1 MSEYRKSND
10 YSSTDGQPAGKTIDL
25 DDIASKTN
33 ASFKFK
39 DKVKYFFLRNTVVG
53 IGKLAAF
60 LPEKQ
65 TYKFCIAMTMMA
77 YRRFPKFKNLARRH
91 LVIAFGNEKSPEEID
106 ALLKQTYVNYGKNLA
121 EFLMIPHKTPEWIES
136 KVQFNDPDWIIRTEL
151 EKGNGVIGLGGHFG
165 SWELVAARL
174 GLYKYPLVAVVKAQR
189 DSMFSQFV
197 MDTRTKWGNEYIF
210 RVHGVREE
218 CVKQLSQNK
227 ILGLMADQNATRG
240 GLFVDFFGKQ
250 AATVTGPA
258 YIAMKT
264 GVAIVPSFPARG
276 DDGNVSLHVL
286 PPLKL
291 QDTGNFDEDL
301 LYNVQ
306 LCAKAVEDFA
316 RKYPAEYFWWHKRWK
331 TRPKNEVQEKS

>member
-1 MSEYRKSND
+1 MQEYRKSSD
-10 YSSTDGQPAGKTIDL
+10 YGALNGQPAGKTIDL
-25 DDIASKTN
+25 DNIEEKSN
-33 ASFKFK
+33 SSFKLK
-39 DKVKYFFLRNTVVG
+39 DKIKYFFLRNTVVS
-53 IGKLAAF
+53 ISKLAAF
-60 LPEKQ
+60 MPEKH
-65 TYKFCIAMTMMA
+65 TYKFCVSLTMLA

-91 LVIAFGNEKSPEEID
+91 LEIAFGKEKSPEEID
-106 ALLKQTYVNYGKNLA
+106 AILKQTYINYGKNLA

-136 KVQFNDPDWIIRTEL
+136 KVRFNDPNWIIRSEL
-151 EKGNGVIGLGGHFG
+151 NKGKGVIGLGGHFG
-165 SWELVAARL
+165 SWELIAARL

-189 DSMFSQFV
+189 DSLFSKFV

-218 CVKQLSQNK
+218 CISQLSQNK

-240 GLFVDFFGKQ
+240 GLFVDFFGKK

-264 GVAIVPSFPARG
+264 GAAIVPSFPARNE
-276 DDGNVSLHVL
+276 DGTVTMHVM
-286 PPLKL
+286 PPIKLK
-291 QDTGNFDEDL
+291 DTGNFDEDL

-316 RKYPAEYFWWHKRWK
+316 RRYPAEYFWWHKRWK
-331 TRPKNEVQEKS
+331 TRPEDEQPGE